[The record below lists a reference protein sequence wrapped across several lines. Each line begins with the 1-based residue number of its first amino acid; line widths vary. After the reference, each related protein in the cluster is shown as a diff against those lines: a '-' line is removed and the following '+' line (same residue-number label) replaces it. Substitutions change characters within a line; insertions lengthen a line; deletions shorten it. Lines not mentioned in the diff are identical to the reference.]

1 MNIDE
6 ITSSFKNYFSYDNKL
21 KKIVSREVLFEK
33 DEKWF
38 TCIADTEDENSFI
51 AGDCKGNLHKV
62 MKDASDIKL
71 IKKIHESHIT
81 DMFNLKFGNNSRLIT
96 ASQDGSVKIWN
107 SDAEKQLG
115 QYNFNCGITCIKN
128 VSMKNNKIT
137 IICADES
144 CDIHILI
151 WHDKSF

>member
-1 MNIDE
+1 
-6 ITSSFKNYFSYDNKL
+6 
-21 KKIVSREVLFEK
+21 
-33 DEKWF
+33 
-38 TCIADTEDENSFI
+38 
-51 AGDCKGNLHKV
+51 
-62 MKDASDIKL
+62 
-71 IKKIHESHIT
+71 
-81 DMFNLKFGNNSRLIT
+81 MFNLRFGNNSRLIT